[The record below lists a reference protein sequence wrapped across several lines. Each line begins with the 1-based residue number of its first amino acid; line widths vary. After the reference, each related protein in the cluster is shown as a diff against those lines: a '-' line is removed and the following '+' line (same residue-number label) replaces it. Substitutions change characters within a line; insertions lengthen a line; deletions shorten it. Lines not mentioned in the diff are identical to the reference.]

1 MNPDRTIGRIIFVD
15 SFRAI
20 IELDSELKSLTKSDY
35 ADIYEV
41 ARINSYVVIPVGQYK
56 IIGLITKVQLSDEST
71 ALPQKTFITLPETKR
86 KITITMIGTI
96 LPKPEE
102 KDEFKQGVS
111 VFPTLDNPVWFITDT
126 ELDLIFD
133 SKTEYIN
140 YKKDYFIP
148 IGESPTF
155 RNYAVKINPDRFFG
169 KHAAILGNTGSGKSC
184 TITALLQSIFDYKQ
198 KNEDD
203 ESFVKNAHFVI
214 LDSNGEYR
222 NAFIKN
228 EEGEEYTHKD
238 LVNVLYISCDLER
251 GGLKIPYW
259 FMNFEDF
266 STLFKASEK
275 TQMPVL
281 NRALSIARKSSY
293 AERILEET
301 VKTVEELFVAID
313 YYLDLINYT
322 LYPSNVKRE
331 PYISNEIYG
340 ITDSLLRV
348 IEKFKDELDSF
359 EMESGIFEEKGV
371 KDTIEDIQNFTSKKA
386 YHKIEPENKEKI
398 REIIGKFKE
407 KISYLDIF
415 RKIKLGNVDAPSH
428 FSFNALLTKYLDLA
442 IYYEGRENLTLR
454 EFISTMVLRM
464 HRFFNDERFKFI
476 FDPEYT
482 AHTNALALFL
492 RYVLG
497 QLNIYETKDD
507 IKNAPFE
514 KYYDGLDIC
523 KDKPNQVTI
532 IDLSLLSSEVLEN
545 VTALIARLILEF
557 LQRIEKI
564 HSREKRGKFPVVLI
578 LEEAHNYIPEKRR
591 KETDEEISVSKK
603 VFERIAREGRK
614 YGLGLVISSQR
625 PSEVSK
631 TVLAQ
636 CNSFIVHRLQNPED
650 QKYIRQLV
658 PSINQDLLDQLPVLP
673 QQYAIIMGDCVRAPV
688 QVKIKEANPTPA
700 SYDPEFFKHWIEKQS
715 KEFPNFEKIC
725 KEWEGKV
732 DEEETEL
739 NELKPEKEI
748 SNKEDDLPF

>member
-20 IELDSELKSLTKSDY
+20 VELDSELKSLTKSDY
-35 ADIYEV
+35 NDIYEV

-56 IIGLITKVQLSDEST
+56 IIGLITKVQLSDEAT
-71 ALPQKTFITLPETKR
+71 ALPQKTYITLPETKR
-86 KITITMIGTI
+86 KITVTMIGTI
-96 LPKPEE
+96 LPKSEG

-111 VFPTLDNPVWFITDT
+111 VFPTLDNLVWFITDT

-133 SKTEYIN
+133 IKTKYIN

-184 TITALLQSIFDYKQ
+184 TITALLQSIFDYKE
-198 KNEDD
+198 KNEED
-203 ESFVKNAHFVI
+203 ESFVKNAHIVI

-228 EEGEEYTHKD
+228 EEGKEYKYKE
-238 LVNVLYISCDLER
+238 LVNVLYVSSDLEM

-266 STLFKASEK
+266 TTLFKATEK
-275 TQMPVL
+275 TQQPVL

-293 AERILEET
+293 AEKILDEEI
-301 VKTVEELFVAID
+301 KTTDELLAVIS
-313 YYLDLINYT
+313 YNLDLIMLD
-322 LYPSNVKRE
+322 LYPSPEREWLVIKNVPKDVKGLLE
-331 PYISNEIYG
+331 IIKKYKSELIDYESKNDIEKGYIEEKVKSILEICKKDAYRIVPDDKVKIKDVINEI
-340 ITDSLLRV
+340 
-348 IEKFKDELDSF
+348 KDN
-359 EMESGIFEEKGV
+359 INIQ
-371 KDTIEDIQNFTSKKA
+371 TIMK
-386 YHKIEPENKEKI
+386 
-398 REIIGKFKE
+398 
-407 KISYLDIF
+407 
-415 RKIKLGNVDAPSH
+415 KIKLGNVDAPSH
-428 FSFNALLTKYLDLA
+428 FSFDDLLNKYLDLA
-442 IYYEGRENLTLR
+442 MYYEGRESPNLR
-454 EFISTMVLRM
+454 EFVSTMVLRM
-464 HRFFNDERFKFI
+464 HRFFNDERFQFI

-497 QLNIYETKDD
+497 QLYIYETKED
-507 IKNAPFE
+507 ISNAPFG
-514 KYYDGLDIC
+514 KYYDSLNID
-523 KDKPNQVTI
+523 KEKPNQITI
-532 IDLSLLSSEVLEN
+532 IDLSLLSAEVLEN

-557 LQRIEKI
+557 SQRIEKI

-614 YGLGLVISSQR
+614 YGLGMVISSQR

-650 QKYIRQLV
+650 QNYIRQLV

-673 QQYAIIMGDCVRAPV
+673 QQHAIIMGDCVRAPV

-700 SYDPEFFKHWIEKQS
+700 SYDPEFFKQWIEKQS

-732 DEEETEL
+732 DKEESKP
-739 NELKPEKEI
+739 NEVTPGHGIKK
-748 SNKEDDLPF
+748 KEDDLPF

>member
-20 IELDSELKSLTKSDY
+20 VELDSELKSLTKSDY
-35 ADIYEV
+35 NDIYEV

-56 IIGLITKVQLSDEST
+56 IIGLITKVQLSDEAT
-71 ALPQKTFITLPETKR
+71 ALPQKTYITLPETKR
-86 KITITMIGTI
+86 KITVTMIGTI
-96 LPKPEE
+96 LPKSEG

-111 VFPTLDNPVWFITDT
+111 VFPTLDNLVWFITDT

-133 SKTEYIN
+133 IKTKYIN

-228 EEGEEYTHKD
+228 EEGKEYKYKE
-238 LVNVLYISCDLER
+238 LVNVLYVSSDLEM

-266 STLFKASEK
+266 TTLFKATEK
-275 TQMPVL
+275 TQQPVL

-293 AERILEET
+293 AEKILDEEI
-301 VKTVEELFVAID
+301 KTTDELLAVIS
-313 YYLDLINYT
+313 YNLDLIMLD
-322 LYPSNVKRE
+322 LYPSPEREWLVIKNVPKDVKGLLE
-331 PYISNEIYG
+331 IIKKYKSELIDYESKNDIEKGYIEEKVKSILEICKKDAYRIVPDDKVKIKDVINEI
-340 ITDSLLRV
+340 
-348 IEKFKDELDSF
+348 KDN
-359 EMESGIFEEKGV
+359 INIQ
-371 KDTIEDIQNFTSKKA
+371 TIMK
-386 YHKIEPENKEKI
+386 
-398 REIIGKFKE
+398 
-407 KISYLDIF
+407 
-415 RKIKLGNVDAPSH
+415 KIKLGNVDAPSH
-428 FSFNALLTKYLDLA
+428 FSFDDLLNKYLDLA
-442 IYYEGRENLTLR
+442 MYYEGRESPNLR
-454 EFISTMVLRM
+454 EFVSTMVLRM
-464 HRFFNDERFKFI
+464 HRFFNDERFQFI

-497 QLNIYETKDD
+497 QLYIYETKED
-507 IKNAPFE
+507 ISNAPFG
-514 KYYDGLDIC
+514 KYYDSLNID
-523 KDKPNQVTI
+523 KEKPNQITI
-532 IDLSLLSSEVLEN
+532 IDLSLLSAEVLEN

-557 LQRIEKI
+557 SQRIEKI

-614 YGLGLVISSQR
+614 YGLGMVISSQR

-700 SYDPEFFKHWIEKQS
+700 SYDPEFFKQWIEKQS

-732 DEEETEL
+732 DKEESKP
-739 NELKPEKEI
+739 NEVTPGHGIKK
-748 SNKEDDLPF
+748 KEDDLPF

>member
-1 MNPDRTIGRIIFVD
+1 MNPDRTIGRIIFMD

-20 IELDSELKSLTKSDY
+20 VELDSELKSLTKSDY
-35 ADIYEV
+35 NGIYEV
-41 ARINSYVVIPVGQYK
+41 AKINSYVVIPVGQYK
-56 IIGLITKVQLSDEST
+56 IIGLITKVQLSDEAT

-86 KITITMIGTI
+86 KITVTMIGTI
-96 LPKPEE
+96 IPKIEG

-111 VFPTLDNPVWFITDT
+111 VFPTLDNPVWFITDN

-133 SKTEYIN
+133 SETKCIN

-155 RNYAVKINPDRFFG
+155 GNYTVKINPDKFFG

-184 TITALLQSIFDYKQ
+184 TITALLQSIFDYEER
-198 KNEDD
+198 NGD
-203 ESFVKNAHFVI
+203 EETFVKNAHFVI

-222 NAFIKN
+222 NVFIKN
-228 EEGEEYTHKD
+228 EEGEKYKHKD
-238 LVNVLYISCDLER
+238 LANVLYVSSDLKT
-251 GGLKIPYW
+251 GGLRIPYW

-266 STLFKASEK
+266 STLFKATEK

-331 PYISNEIYG
+331 PYISNEIYK
-340 ITDSLLRV
+340 ITDSLIRV
-348 IEKFKDELDSF
+348 IEKFKNELNSF
-359 EMESGIFEEKGV
+359 EEESEVFEEKGV
-371 KDTIEDIQNFTSKKA
+371 KEILEDIQKFTSKEA
-386 YHKIEPENKEKI
+386 YHRIEPENKGKI
-398 REIIGKFKE
+398 KEIIGKFKE
-407 KISYLDIF
+407 RISYLDIF

-428 FSFNALLTKYLDLA
+428 FSFDDLLCKYLDLA
-442 IYYEGRENLTLR
+442 IHYEGRENPKIR

-476 FDPEYT
+476 FDPEYKL
-482 AHTNALALFL
+482 HTNALALFL
-492 RYVLG
+492 RYILG
-497 QLNIYETKDD
+497 QLNIYKTKDD
-507 IKNAPFE
+507 IRNALFG
-514 KYYDGLDIC
+514 KYYEGLPI
-523 KDKPNQVTI
+523 KKEKPNQVTI

-564 HSREKRGKFPVVLI
+564 HNREKRGKFPVVLI
-578 LEEAHNYIPEKRR
+578 LEEAHNYIPERRR

-673 QQYAIIMGDCVRAPV
+673 QQHAIIMGDCVRAPV
-688 QVKIKEANPTPA
+688 QVKINEANPIPT

-715 KEFPNFEKIC
+715 KEFPKFEEIC

-732 DEEETEL
+732 DKEEGEL
-739 NELKPEKEI
+739 NEVTPDDETEGKEEK
-748 SNKEDDLPF
+748 

>member
-1 MNPDRTIGRIIFVD
+1 MNPDRTIGRVIFVD

-20 IELDSELKSLTKSDY
+20 VELNSELKSLTKSDY
-35 ADIYEV
+35 NDIYEV
-41 ARINSYVVIPVGQYK
+41 AKINSYIVIPVGQYK
-56 IIGLITKVQLSDEST
+56 IIGLITKVQLSDEAT

-86 KITITMIGTI
+86 KITVTMIGTI
-96 LPKPEE
+96 IPKIKG
-102 KDEFKQGVS
+102 KDEFEQGVS
-111 VFPTLDNPVWFITDT
+111 VFPTLDNPVWFITDD

-133 SKTEYIN
+133 SKTKCIN

-155 RNYAVKINPDRFFG
+155 RNYTVKINPDQFFG

-184 TITALLQSIFDYKQ
+184 TITALLQSIFDYEE
-198 KNEDD
+198 KNGD
-203 ESFVKNAHFVI
+203 EETFVKNAHFVI

-222 NAFIKN
+222 NAFIEN
-228 EEGEEYTHKD
+228 EEGEEYKHRD
-238 LVNVLYISCDLER
+238 IVNVLYVSSDLET
-251 GGLKIPYW
+251 GGLRIPYW

-293 AERILEET
+293 AERILEEEI
-301 VKTVEELFVAID
+301 KTTDELLAVIS
-313 YYLDLINYT
+313 YNLDLIT
-322 LYPSNVKRE
+322 LDLYPSPQLEFLVKKNVPKDVNGLLKIISKWKDKLSDYESSNNIEPGSTEKNVKEIRTLCE
-331 PYISNEIYG
+331 KDQYRIAPNDKETIKGIISSV
-340 ITDSLLRV
+340 TDN
-348 IEKFKDELDSF
+348 I
-359 EMESGIFEEKGV
+359 
-371 KDTIEDIQNFTSKKA
+371 N
-386 YHKIEPENKEKI
+386 
-398 REIIGKFKE
+398 
-407 KISYLDIF
+407 ISAAIK
-415 RKIKLGNVDAPSH
+415 RIKLGNVDAPSH
-428 FSFNALLTKYLDLA
+428 FSFDDLLCKYLDLA
-442 IYYEGRENLTLR
+442 IHYEERENPKIR

-476 FDPEYT
+476 FDPEYKL
-482 AHTNALALFL
+482 HTNALALFL

-497 QLNIYETKDD
+497 QLNIYEAKDD
-507 IKNAPFE
+507 IRNAPFG
-514 KYYDGLDIC
+514 KYYEDLAID
-523 KDKPNQVTI
+523 KKKPNQVTI

-564 HSREKRGKFPVVLI
+564 HNRKKRGKFPVVLI

-673 QQYAIIMGDCVRAPV
+673 QQHAIIMGDCVRAPV
-688 QVKIKEANPTPA
+688 QVKINEANPTPT
-700 SYDPEFFKHWIEKQS
+700 SSDPEFFGHWIKKQS
-715 KEFPNFEKIC
+715 KEFPKFEEIC

-732 DEEETEL
+732 DKREGEL
-739 NELKPEKEI
+739 NEVTPDDEIEGKEEK
-748 SNKEDDLPF
+748 

>member
-1 MNPDRTIGRIIFVD
+1 MNPDRTIGRTIFVD

-20 IELDSELKSLTKSDY
+20 VELSSELKSLTKSDY
-35 ADIYEV
+35 NDIYEI
-41 ARINSYVVIPVGQYK
+41 AKINSYVVIPVGQHK
-56 IIGLITKVQLSDEST
+56 IIGLITKVQLSEEAT
-71 ALPQKTFITLPETKR
+71 TLPQKTFITLPETKR
-86 KITITMIGTI
+86 KITVTMIGTI
-96 LPKPEE
+96 IPKPEG

-111 VFPTLDNPVWFITDT
+111 VFPALDNPVWFITDD

-133 SKTEYIN
+133 SKIKCIN

-155 RNYAVKINPDRFFG
+155 RNHTVKINPDKFLG

-184 TITALLQSIFDYKQ
+184 TITTLLQSIFSYKE
-198 KNEDD
+198 KNGNKET
-203 ESFVKNAHFVI
+203 FVKNAHFVI

-228 EEGEEYTHKD
+228 EKGEEYKHRD
-238 LVNVLYISCDLER
+238 LVNVLYVSSGLET
-251 GGLKIPYW
+251 GGLRIPYW
-259 FMNFEDF
+259 FMNFQDF

-293 AERILEET
+293 VERILEEEI
-301 VKTVEELFVAID
+301 KTTDELLAVIS
-313 YYLDLINYT
+313 YNLDLVT
-322 LYPSNVKRE
+322 LDLYPSPEREWVVIKNVPKDV
-331 PYISNEIYG
+331 NGLLEIIKKY
-340 ITDSLLRV
+340 
-348 IEKFKDELDSF
+348 KDELVDY
-359 EMESGIFEEKGV
+359 ESKNDIEEGYIEKNVEGILDLCK
-371 KDTIEDIQNFTSKKA
+371 KDKYRIVPDD
-386 YHKIEPENKEKI
+386 KEKI
-398 REIIGKFKE
+398 KE
-407 KISYLDIF
+407 TVNSIRNNINISAAMK
-415 RKIKLGNVDAPSH
+415 KIKLGNVDAPSH
-428 FSFNALLTKYLDLA
+428 FSFDDLLSKYLDLA
-442 IYYEGRENLTLR
+442 IYYEGRENLNLR

-476 FDPEYT
+476 FDPEYKL
-482 AHTNALALFL
+482 HTNALALFL

-497 QLNIYETKDD
+497 QLNIYETEDG
-507 IKNAPFE
+507 IRNAPFG
-514 KYYDGLDIC
+514 KYYEGLNVN
-523 KDKPNQVTI
+523 KEKPNQVTI

-564 HSREKRGKFPVVLI
+564 HDREARGKFPVVLI
-578 LEEAHNYIPEKRR
+578 LEEAHNYIPERIR

-636 CNSFIVHRLQNPED
+636 CNSFVVHRLQNPED

-673 QQYAIIMGDCVRAPV
+673 QQHAIIMGDCVRAPV
-688 QVKIKEANPTPA
+688 QVKINEANPTPT
-700 SYDPEFFKHWIEKQS
+700 SYDPEFFKHWIEEQS
-715 KEFPNFEKIC
+715 EEFPNFEEIC
-725 KEWEGKV
+725 KEWEGKA
-732 DEEETEL
+732 DKEEDEL
-739 NELKPEKEI
+739 NEVTPDGEIEGKEEK
-748 SNKEDDLPF
+748 